1 MSDYA
6 AHSHPHVRVVL
17 RVLNEP
23 VAAPPRVV
31 EVVKEKQPLTLVGGV
46 DLSFFRD
53 DKRTAIAALV
63 VCSFPQLEVNA
74 ASPPLLMHRA
84 AHIEPQALTQ

>member
-1 MSDYA
+1 
-6 AHSHPHVRVVL
+6 VRTVL

-63 VCSFPQLEVNA
+63 VCSFPQLEVYTS
-74 ASPPLLMHRA
+74 SPP
-84 AHIEPQALTQ
+84 PTQAPHCAYRTASTHARI

>member
-1 MSDYA
+1 M
-6 AHSHPHVRVVL
+6 RIVL

-23 VAAPPRVV
+23 VAAPPPVV

-63 VCSFPQLEVNA
+63 VCSFPQLEVNT
-74 ASPPLLMHRA
+74 ASPPPHYSGT
-84 AHIEPQALTQ
+84 ALRT